1 MKSNTVILS
10 FLFIISIGCKQRE
23 ISNRNLSNSQKIIN
37 VPNHL
42 QIWAKKINSKNIDS
56 IKNLYNTNSVK
67 IISSENIIENSD
79 QIANYYNLQNDK
91 IKSIKSLFN
100 IEANSKRKINY
111 ELINYK
117 TNNKKEFIGI
127 VIWKKE
133 NERII
138 REFEFTK
145 ENNQEFKKA
154 DTAGINEQRKLWIK
168 LCNENNS
175 KNLVEELYSINSIYY
190 NHKPLIKGT
199 EDLIKEYSYMNN
211 KNYHLQL
218 RPLVVKVVNPNFV
231 FEIGQCE
238 GSYDGKYI
246 IVWEKSSDSK
256 WKIIIDS
263 NI

>member
-1 MKSNTVILS
+1 MKSNTIILS
-10 FLFIISIGCKQRE
+10 FLFLVLIGCKQRE
-23 ISNRNLSNSQKIIN
+23 ISHQNVSNFQN
-37 VPNHL
+37 PNHL
-42 QIWAKKINSKNIDS
+42 QNWVKRINSKNIDS

-67 IISSENIIENSD
+67 IISPENIIENSD
-79 QIANYYNLQNDK
+79 QIANYYDLQK
-91 IKSIKSLFN
+91 GRIKSIKSLFN
-100 IEANSKRKINY
+100 VEANSKRKINY
-111 ELINYK
+111 ELISYK

-133 NERII
+133 NEKII

-145 ENNQEFKKA
+145 ETNQESKKA
-154 DTAGINEQRKLWIK
+154 DTAEINERRKLWIK

-175 KNLVEELYSINSIYY
+175 KNLVEELYSKKSIYY

-218 RPLVVKVVNPNFV
+218 HPLVVKAVNPNFV
-231 FEIGQCE
+231 FEIGQCT
-238 GSYDGKYI
+238 GSYGGKYI
-246 IVWEKSSDSK
+246 LIWEKDSDGK
-256 WKIIIDS
+256 WKITADS